1 MESEIKQ
8 YLKENNIIPFSVTYT
23 KILGDLNTGLLCI
36 SFYNKE
42 DYSKFL
48 ELINYEH
55 KCDKRGIILFSK
67 SYTTFIT
74 GLQLYD
80 ITKTIGL

>member
-42 DYSKFL
+42 DYNNDWSDEIFFFFFFYFI
-48 ELINYEH
+48 IN
-55 KCDKRGIILFSK
+55 
-67 SYTTFIT
+67 
-74 GLQLYD
+74 
-80 ITKTIGL
+80 